1 MASSANRTA
10 YRTTS
15 MRDHVLSAALS
26 ADDGRTVTVAEV
38 THSVP
43 ASLAQLYD
51 NANAIRGSVT
61 MTFRNLEKEGLVSR
75 VSQGA
80 YVRAVAVQSAAGDAI
95 ADPAGAVTEA
105 EGASVADAA
114 GRAITDPA
122 PAPAPAPA
130 TFADDPVG
138 EIVTPEA
145 PAARALPE
153 CLVDLRGDA
162 AQVAAPLA
170 GDSGFD
176 RVRLTQD
183 AAVEGTT
190 EADFA
195 AARAMVDSWETTSAG
210 ARTEV
215 RPDSFHVDRHA
226 DHDRAP
232 LLADVAEPKRGYR
245 TALTLIAIAIITL
258 AGYALLS

>member
-75 VSQGA
+75 VSQGV
-80 YVRAVAVQSAAGDAI
+80 YVRAVAVQSAAGDAV

-105 EGASVADAA
+105 SGASVADAA
-114 GRAITDPA
+114 GGAIAD
-122 PAPAPAPA
+122 PAPAPA

-153 CLVDLRGDA
+153 GLVDLRGDA
-162 AQVAAPLA
+162 APVAAPLA
-170 GDSGFD
+170 GDSGSD

-183 AAVEGTT
+183 AAVEGAT

-195 AARAMVDSWETTSAG
+195 AARATVDSWEATSAG
-210 ARTEV
+210 ARPEV
-215 RPDSFHVDRHA
+215 RPGSFHVDRHADRHA

-232 LLADVAEPKRGYR
+232 LRADVTGPRRGSR
-245 TALTLIAIAIITL
+245 TALTLIAIAVIAL

>member
-1 MASSANRTA
+1 MASSATRTA

-114 GRAITDPA
+114 GGAIAD
-122 PAPAPAPA
+122 PAPAPA

-153 CLVDLRGDA
+153 GLVDLRGDA
-162 AQVAAPLA
+162 APVAAPLA
-170 GDSGFD
+170 GDSGSD

-245 TALTLIAIAIITL
+245 TALTLIAIAIIAL